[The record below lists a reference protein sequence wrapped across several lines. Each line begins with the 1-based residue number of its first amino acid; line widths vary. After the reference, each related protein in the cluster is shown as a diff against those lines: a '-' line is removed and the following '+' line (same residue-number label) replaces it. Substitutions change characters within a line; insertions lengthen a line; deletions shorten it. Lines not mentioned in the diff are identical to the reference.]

1 MNRIKTLCA
10 SFVLSCIM
18 GVSVFAQGGYEVKGV
33 VVDAIGPIIGAAVV
47 EQGTTNGASTGLDGD
62 YVLTVSSADA
72 VVEISCIGY
81 ASQSFVASQ
90 VPAVVTLSEDTQFLD
105 EVVVIGYG
113 TVKKEDMTGSI
124 TAIKSEE
131 LNRGAMV
138 NTQDMLKGKVPGLL
152 ITPGDGGPGSG
163 STIRIRGA
171 ASLNASNDPLIV
183 IDGVPIARD
192 GGFGM
197 SNPLDMINPN
207 DIESFTV
214 LKDASSAAIYG
225 SRASN
230 GVILITTK
238 KGKGSRA
245 QVSYSE
251 SVSVQTN
258 SRQLQVFSPEE
269 FRGFIKDTYGIYWDG
284 DQLMGD
290 TSTPAGKAIASRLSK
305 DNNTNYQ
312 DIIFQ
317 TALTHDRNVSVSGNV
332 KDRMPYRASLGYTDQ
347 MGTLVGSTYDRGTL
361 DLGIQPN
368 FFDKHLT
375 LNLNAKGVYTYSNY
389 ADSGVVGNAAFF
401 NPTQDPYFRN
411 EDGSVDYNT
420 TNGYFNYGTGRGESF
435 APNTLLGV
443 SPMSQLYDRISYGTS
458 RRLIASAAV
467 DYKVH
472 GFEALKFNVTA
483 STDVSD
489 YNNKNGS
496 VVGSYQA
503 WSDTENRGIG
513 QYSKEWQLRR
523 SSALEAYANYNET
536 WGIHNLDLMA
546 GYSWQHFYGSNRTIS
561 YFNVTDEV
569 KLNENE
575 TVDGRYPTWKW
586 ESYLVSFY
594 GRINYSIA
602 SKYLFTFSLRNDG
615 SSRFSPDT
623 RWGLF
628 PSGAFAW
635 NIKEEGFLKDVKKVS
650 QLKLRLS
657 AGMTGQQD
665 GIGEYAHLSRYGLST
680 DVYQQYFMGSNGFQ
694 FMWTPGAYD
703 PNIKWETT
711 TTYNVGVDFG
721 FFGDRIT
728 GNVDAYLRNTDDLL
742 NSVLTPMGSNFGN
755 TVLTNVG
762 SMQNKG
768 IEFAL
773 NVIPVQTED
782 WHLSIGV
789 NGTFQDTKFT
799 KLNATDDD
807 SYYIQTS
814 GISHGTGSYVGRHQ
828 VGYAPY
834 SYWVFKQL
842 YDQNG
847 MPIQNAFVDLNE
859 DGVINNDDKY
869 CAGDPNPDFYY
880 GLNLKLSYRNWDFGF
895 NGHGSIGYKVFN
907 DFASNHST
915 AYFDV
920 NAGNLPNFATA
931 VKRTGFTQISGDYQF
946 FSDFY
951 LENASFFRMDDIN
964 LGYTFRD
971 INEKGA
977 NIRVAASCQ
986 NVFVITN
993 YSGIDPE
1000 INSTDGVDRTFW
1012 PRPRTFSVRLNVN
1025 F

>member
-10 SFVLSCIM
+10 SLVLFCMM

-33 VVDAIGPIIGAAVV
+33 VVDAIGPVIGATVI
-47 EQGTTNGASTGLDGD
+47 EQGTTNGTSTGLDGD
-62 YVLTVSSADA
+62 YVLTVSSANA
-72 VVEISCIGY
+72 VVEVSCIGY
-81 ASQSFVASQ
+81 ATQTFVASQ
-90 VPAVVTLSEDTQFLD
+90 LPQTVTLAEDTQFLD

-138 NTQDMLKGKVPGLL
+138 STQDMLKGKVPGLL

-183 IDGVPIARD
+183 IDGVPIARE

-207 DIESFTV
+207 DIDSFTV

-238 KGKGSRA
+238 KGKGNRP
-245 QVSYSE
+245 QVSYSG
-251 SVSVQTN
+251 SVSVQQN
-258 SRQLQVFSPEE
+258 SRKLQVMSPEE
-269 FRGFIKDTYGIYWDG
+269 FRGFIKDTYGIYWEG
-284 DQLMGD
+284 ETLMGD
-290 TSTPAGKAIASRLSK
+290 TSTPAGKAIAARLSK
-305 DNNTNYQ
+305 DQNVDYQ
-312 DIIFQ
+312 DIIFK
-317 TALTHDRNVSVSGNV
+317 TAITHDHNVSVSGNV
-332 KDRMPYRASLGYTDQ
+332 NERMPYRASLGYTDQ
-347 MGTLVGSTYDRGTL
+347 AGTLVGSTYDKGTL
-361 DLGIQPN
+361 DFSLSPN

-375 LNLNAKGVYTYSNY
+375 LNLNAKGVYTYSKY

-411 EDGSVDYNT
+411 EDGTVDMT
-420 TNGYFNYGTGRGESF
+420 TCNGYFNYGTGRGENF

-443 SPMSQLYDRISYGTS
+443 GPMSQLYDRISFGTS
-458 RRLIASAAV
+458 RRLIASAGI

-472 GFEALKFNVTA
+472 GLESLRFNVTA

-536 WGIHNLDLMA
+536 WGIHNLDVMA
-546 GYSWQHFYGSNRTIS
+546 GYSWQHFYGSNREVS

-569 KLNENE
+569 KLNEGE
-575 TVDGRYPTWKW
+575 TAEGRYPTWRW
-586 ESYLVSFY
+586 ESFLVSFY

-635 NIKEEGFLKDVKKVS
+635 NIKEEGFLKDVKPVS

-721 FFGDRIT
+721 FLGDRIT

-773 NVIPVQTED
+773 NFIPVQTND
-782 WHLSIGV
+782 WHLTRYRFLCRSSPGRLRSIFILGV
-789 NGTFQDTKFT
+789 Q
-799 KLNATDDD
+799 
-807 SYYIQTS
+807 
-814 GISHGTGSYVGRHQ
+814 
-828 VGYAPY
+828 
-834 SYWVFKQL
+834 
-842 YDQNG
+842 
-847 MPIQNAFVDLNE
+847 
-859 DGVINNDDKY
+859 
-869 CAGDPNPDFYY
+869 
-880 GLNLKLSYRNWDFGF
+880 
-895 NGHGSIGYKVFN
+895 
-907 DFASNHST
+907 
-915 AYFDV
+915 
-920 NAGNLPNFATA
+920 
-931 VKRTGFTQISGDYQF
+931 
-946 FSDFY
+946 
-951 LENASFFRMDDIN
+951 
-964 LGYTFRD
+964 
-971 INEKGA
+971 
-977 NIRVAASCQ
+977 AA
-986 NVFVITN
+986 
-993 YSGIDPE
+993 
-1000 INSTDGVDRTFW
+1000 
-1012 PRPRTFSVRLNVN
+1012 L
-1025 F
+1025 

>member
-33 VVDAIGPIIGAAVV
+33 VVDAIGPIIGATVI

-847 MPIQNAFVDLNE
+847 MPIQNAFVDLNG

>member
-1 MNRIKTLCA
+1 MNRIMTLCA

-18 GVSVFAQGGYEVKGV
+18 GVSVFAQGGYKVEGV
-33 VVDAIGPIIGAAVV
+33 VVDSFGPVIGATII
-47 EQGTTNGASTGLDGD
+47 EQGTSNGVSTGLDGD

-81 ASQSFVASQ
+81 ATQTFTASQ
-90 VPAVVTLSEDTQFLD
+90 LPKTLTLSEDTQFLD

-171 ASLNASNDPLIV
+171 ASLNASNDPLII
-183 IDGVPIARD
+183 IDGVPIARE

-197 SNPLDMINPN
+197 SNPLDMVNPN

-230 GVILITTK
+230 GVIMITTK
-238 KGKGSRA
+238 KGKGSKA
-245 QVSYSE
+245 QVSYSG
-251 SVSVQTN
+251 SVSVQQN
-258 SRQLQVFSPEE
+258 SSKLQVMSPDE
-269 FRGFIKDTYGIYWDG
+269 FRGFIKDTYGVYWEG

-290 TSTPAGKAIASRLSK
+290 TSTPAGKVFATRLSK
-305 DNNTNYQ
+305 DTNVDYQ

-317 TALTHDRNVSVSGNV
+317 SAITHDHNVSISGNAGGNL
-332 KDRMPYRASLGYTDQ
+332 PYRASLGYTDQ
-347 MGTLVGSTYDRGTL
+347 EGTLVGSTYDKGTADISL
-361 DLGIQPN
+361 SPSFL
-368 FFDKHLT
+368 DKHLT
-375 LNLNAKGVYTYSNY
+375 LTLNAKGVYTYSNY
-389 ADSGVVGNAAFF
+389 ADGGVVGNAAFF

-411 EDGSVDYNT
+411 EDGSIDYDT
-420 TNGYFNYGTGRGESF
+420 CNGYFNYGTGRGESF

-443 SPMSQLYDRISYGTS
+443 GPMSQLYDRISYGTS
-458 RRLIASAAV
+458 RRFIGSAGI

-472 GFEALKFNVTA
+472 GFEDLKLVATA
-483 STDVSD
+483 SIDWSD

-513 QYSKEWQLRR
+513 QYSKEWQMRQ
-523 SSALEAYANYNET
+523 STAFEAYANYNKT
-536 WGIHNLDLMA
+536 FGIHNLDLMA
-546 GYSWQHFYGSNRTIS
+546 GYSWQHFYGANRTVS

-569 KLNENE
+569 KLAEGE
-575 TVDGRYPTWKW
+575 TAAARYPKWQW
-586 ESYLVSFY
+586 ESFLVSFY

-615 SSRFSPDT
+615 SSRFSPAT

-635 NIKEEGFLKDVKKVS
+635 NMKEESFFKDMKDLS
-650 QLKLRLS
+650 QFKLRLS

-721 FFGDRIT
+721 FLGDRIT

-773 NVIPVQTED
+773 NFIPVQTND

-842 YDQNG
+842 YDAEG
-847 MPIQNAFVDLNE
+847 MPVQNAFVDLNE

-880 GLNLKLSYRNWDFGF
+880 GLNVKLSYKNWDFGF
-895 NGHGSIGYKVFN
+895 NGHGSFGYKVFN
-907 DFASNHST
+907 DFASNNST

-951 LENASFFRMDDIN
+951 LEDASFFRLDDIN
-964 LGYTFRD
+964 VGYTIKEIGNWAGSVR
-971 INEKGA
+971 I
-977 NIRVAASCQ
+977 AASCQ
-986 NVFVITN
+986 NVLVLTN

-1012 PRPRTFSVRLNVN
+1012 PRPRTFSLRLNVN

>member
-1 MNRIKTLCA
+1 MNRIKTLCT
-10 SFVLSCIM
+10 SFVLFCMM

-33 VVDAIGPIIGAAVV
+33 VVDAIGPIIGATVI

-62 YVLTVSSADA
+62 YVLTVSSANA

-81 ASQSFVASQ
+81 ATQTFVASQ
-90 VPAVVTLSEDTQFLD
+90 LPQTVTLAEDTQFLD

-113 TVKKEDMTGSI
+113 SVKKEDMTGSV

-138 NTQDMLKGKVPGLL
+138 STQDMLKGKVPGLL

-171 ASLNASNDPLIV
+171 ASLHASQDPLIV
-183 IDGVPIARD
+183 IDGVPIASD
-192 GGFGM
+192 GGYGM

-238 KGKGSRA
+238 KGKTSRP
-245 QVSYSE
+245 QISYSG

-258 SRQLQVFSPEE
+258 SRRLQVMTPTE
-269 FRGFIKDTYGIYWDG
+269 FRGYIKDTYGIYWENG
-284 DQLMGD
+284 QLMGD
-290 TSTPAGKAIASRLSK
+290 TSTPAGTAIAKRLSEST
-305 DNNTNYQ
+305 DVDYQ
-312 DIIFQ
+312 KMIFQ
-317 TALTHDRNVSVSGNV
+317 TAITHDHNVSVAGNV
-332 KDRMPYRASLGYTDQ
+332 KDRMPYRASIGYTDQ
-347 MGTLVGSTYDRGTL
+347 MGTLKGSTYDKGTL
-361 DLGIQPN
+361 DISLSPN

-375 LNLNAKGVYTYSNY
+375 LNVNAKGVYTYSNY

-411 EDGSVDYNT
+411 EDGSIDYET
-420 TNGYFNYGTGRGESF
+420 CNGYFNYGTGRGQEF

-443 SPMSQLYDRISYGTS
+443 GPMSQLYDRISYGTS
-458 RRLIASAAV
+458 RRLIASAGV

-472 GFEALKFNVTA
+472 GLESLKFNVTA
-483 STDVSD
+483 STDISD

-503 WSDTENRGIG
+503 WADTENRGIG

-536 WGIHNLDLMA
+536 WGIHNLDVMA
-546 GYSWQHFYGSNRTIS
+546 GYSWQHFYGANRSVS
-561 YFNVTDEV
+561 YFNETDEI
-569 KLNENE
+569 KLDENE
-575 TVDGRYPTWKW
+575 TPEGRYPKWQW

-615 SSRFSPDT
+615 SSRFSPAT

-635 NIKEEGFLKDVKKVS
+635 NAKEESFLKDVKALS
-650 QLKLRLS
+650 QLKVRLS

-680 DVYQQYFMGSNGFQ
+680 DVYQQYYMGADGFQ

-721 FFGDRIT
+721 FLGDRIT

-742 NSVLTPMGSNFGN
+742 NEVLTPMGSNFGN
-755 TVLTNVG
+755 KLLTNVG
-762 SMQNKG
+762 SLQNKG

-773 NVIPVQTED
+773 NVIPVQTTD

-799 KLNATDDD
+799 KLNATDDEN
-807 SYYIQTS
+807 YYIPTS
-814 GISHGTGSYVGRHQ
+814 GISHGTGSYIARHQ
-828 VGYAPY
+828 VGYAPS
-834 SYWVFKQL
+834 SYYVFKQL
-842 YDQNG
+842 YDENG

-859 DGVINNDDKY
+859 DGVINDDDRY

-880 GLNLKLSYRNWDFGF
+880 GINVKLSYKNWDFGF
-895 NGHGSIGYKVFN
+895 NGHGSLGYKVFN
-907 DFASNHST
+907 DFASNNST
-915 AYFDV
+915 GYFDV

-931 VKRTGFTQISGDYQF
+931 VKRTGFTQISGDYQYY
-946 FSDFY
+946 SDFY
-951 LENASFFRMDDIN
+951 LEDASFFRMDDIN
-964 LGYTFRD
+964 LGYTFKE
-971 INEKGA
+971 IGKWAG
-977 NIRVAASCQ
+977 NIRIAASCQ
-986 NVFVITN
+986 NVFVLTK

-1000 INSTDGVDRTFW
+1000 VKNMDGVDRTFW